1 MIKVHK
7 MLNLE
12 TCLTY
17 RRIPPNM
24 QCQVCSILKDKPGE
38 KKLWVFP
45 TSTTLNLKTTGLGFK
60 EYWIEFSIKS
70 P

>member
-1 MIKVHK
+1 
-7 MLNLE
+7 
-12 TCLTY
+12 
-17 RRIPPNM
+17 M

-60 EYWIEFSIKS
+60 EYLIEFSIKG
-70 P
+70 PFREGFQKKVNGIFH

>member
-1 MIKVHK
+1 
-7 MLNLE
+7 
-12 TCLTY
+12 
-17 RRIPPNM
+17 M

-60 EYWIEFSIKS
+60 EYLIEFSIKG